1 MLDRELSDALIHDV
15 LTPARTVL
23 GTFARAFPND
33 AELPGLGRPG
43 ASPSGFDLVGLAAD
57 LVTPARCVEEFSTKL
72 RVCIR
77 FYDTVLKIKDIA
89 SIFGVNLV

>member
-1 MLDRELSDALIHDV
+1 MKQIPGPDNPPGGRN
-15 LTPARTVL
+15 RT

-57 LVTPARCVEEFSTKL
+57 LVTPARWATIGGQCTTFVTALE
-72 RVCIR
+72 
-77 FYDTVLKIKDIA
+77 TVR
-89 SIFGVNLV
+89 LVARLGICHPLHAPSR